1 MTVSQDGIPSAI
13 GRPQTPAILLVNDDP
28 GALFALRTVL
38 SDLDVDIATARSGE
52 QALLRLLKQDFCL
65 ILLDVKM
72 AGLDGFETA
81 RLVRSRARTR
91 DTPIIFLTSHR
102 ATDLDRAQGFEV
114 GASDYLFLP
123 VAPEVLKDKVQV
135 FIDAAHAHRLA
146 RQSDLE
152 QAAPHAALACELGQ
166 AAGQAVGQD
175 GPPGAGAAPPL
186 PARGELEG
194 AGIERLILEH
204 AGDYV
209 ALLDVSGAWLY
220 FSPSYRAEFGNAIQ
234 PGARYLDIVHVDDRE
249 RVRALID
256 RPPPGAAHWRAQY
269 RVLGH
274 SERHFESDAN
284 LIRSPSGAVSQL
296 VLVSRDVTERKEMEA
311 YVLYQSFHDNLTG
324 LPNRLLLLDRLSQE
338 TAHRD
343 RLHAQIAVLYIDI
356 DHFKEVNDTLGHP
369 AGDRLLQ
376 VVAERL
382 IASVREGDTVARV
395 GGDEFVVVLVEL
407 HQLADAARVAE
418 KIISSVSASCQIEG
432 SELHIAPSIGMAIF
446 PEDGA
451 DPDTLL
457 RNADIAMYH
466 AKRDGGSRYRF
477 FMPEMQEVASRRLAL
492 GNALQRAIRGAE
504 FVMHYQPKVSAADG
518 RIVGFEALIRWP
530 QADAPPVP
538 PSQFIPVA
546 EETGRIDPI
555 GAWAIQQVAEQLQRL
570 AALGFGDT
578 PIAVNVSALQFRHA
592 DLAQSLDA
600 AVQAAQVR
608 PGMLEVELTESGVM
622 SNPSQAIE
630 SLQRIHALGMTIA
643 IDDFGT
649 GYSSL
654 AYLKR
659 FPIDKLKIDASF
671 VHDIATDPNDAA
683 IVLAIIGLA
692 HVLDLT
698 VIAEGV
704 ETQAQLDF
712 LVEHGC
718 DELQGNYF
726 SEAVSKEDAIELLR
740 RGPFSIAH
748 APEEK
753 PAGA

>member
-13 GRPQTPAILLVNDDP
+13 ARQEMPAILLVNDDP

-91 DTPIIFLTSHR
+91 NTPIIFLTSHR

-123 VAPEVLKDKVQV
+123 VAPEVLKAKVQV
-135 FIDAAHAHRLA
+135 FVDAAHTRQPA
-146 RQSDLE
+146 RQSDRE
-152 QAAPHAALACELGQ
+152 QAVPRAALACEPGH
-166 AAGQAVGQD
+166 AADADAQPCAR
-175 GPPGAGAAPPL
+175 PAPPL
-186 PARGELEG
+186 AEQGELEG

-220 FSPSYRAEFGNAIQ
+220 FSPSYRAEFGGAIQ

-256 RPPPGAAHWRAQY
+256 HPPPGASHWRTQY

-376 VVAERL
+376 VMAERL

-432 SELHIAPSIGMAIF
+432 SELHIAPSIGMAVF

-492 GNALQRAIRGAE
+492 GNALQRAIRAGE

-530 QADAPPVP
+530 QLDGAPIP
-538 PSQFIPVA
+538 PSQFIPIA

-555 GAWAIQQVAEQLQRL
+555 GAWAIQQVAEQLRRL
-570 AALGFGDT
+570 AALGFDDM

-592 DLAQSLDA
+592 DIAQSLDA
-600 AVQAAQVR
+600 TVQAAQVR
-608 PGMLEVELTESGVM
+608 PCMLEVELTESGVM

-671 VHDIATDPNDAA
+671 VRDIATDPNDAA
-683 IVLAIIGLA
+683 IVLAIISLA
-692 HVLDLT
+692 HVLELT

-726 SEAVSKEDAIELLR
+726 SEAVSEEDAIELLK

-748 APEEK
+748 APEAR
-753 PAGA
+753 PAGG